1 MNVVEQTVLLTPG
14 RVIPA
19 SQVDKA
25 LRHRSERLESL
36 AMARDGFERDYL
48 VRLLQITDGNVSQAA
63 RIAERNR
70 TEFYKLLKKHR
81 LDPELF
87 RVDNNAP
94 GH

>member
-1 MNVVEQTVLLTPG
+1 
-14 RVIPA
+14 
-19 SQVDKA
+19 
-25 LRHRSERLESL
+25 
-36 AMARDGFERDYL
+36 MARDGFERDYL

-87 RVDNNAP
+87 RVDNSAP